1 MNFDINSKIKIE
13 GILYSVLGKISFINY
28 ADNYKWTEYKVMCA
42 NTKEIKWLSVD
53 ETYDEYAL
61 YTQKNSSRGF
71 SEDEILKKG
80 YKEADYGTA
89 KVTYVEGVSDTQV
102 GDNVSYRE
110 FEDITEEKVISIEDW
125 EGDKEY
131 STGYYLDKGEITRE
145 YTTTYEED
153 RYANSADS
161 SHKLRNNT
169 LSIFIGGV
177 VVLLILMSLVVFFT
191 STSGSG
197 SRKISEYLK
206 TSINYEYSTSITSE
220 VESDERADVYK
231 TSFTVDGSSKD
242 IIDGIDGDVEDVQEN
257 PDDGTVAILTKDEY
271 CLVYFSESNETLVQV
286 SSRLYSYTSSNAPY
300 RARHSSAS
308 YYRRYYYSRGYNTD
322 RTRYNKKTTSYEN
335 YDDGTINPN
344 TNDKYKNYSESVRQS
359 STSSRPTSGGG
370 TSSGK

>member
-1 MNFDINSKIKIE
+1 
-13 GILYSVLGKISFINY
+13 
-28 ADNYKWTEYKVMCA
+28 
-42 NTKEIKWLSVD
+42 
-53 ETYDEYAL
+53 
-61 YTQKNSSRGF
+61 
-71 SEDEILKKG
+71 
-80 YKEADYGTA
+80 TA

-231 TSFTVDGSSKD
+231 TSLTVDGSSKD

>member
-13 GILYSVLGKISFINY
+13 GSLYSVLGKISFINY
-28 ADNYKWTEYKVMCA
+28 ADNYKWTEYKVICV
-42 NTKEIKWLSVD
+42 NTKDINWLSVD

-61 YTQKNSSRGF
+61 YTEKNSSRGF
-71 SEDEILKKG
+71 SDDEILKKG

-89 KVTYVEGVSDTQV
+89 EVTYVEGVADTQV
-102 GDNVSYRE
+102 GDKVSYRE
-110 FEDITEEKVISIEDW
+110 FEDITEEKIISIEDW
-125 EGDKEY
+125 DGDKEY
-131 STGYYLDKGEITRE
+131 STGYYLDKDEIARE
-145 YTTTYEED
+145 YTTTYD
-153 RYANSADS
+153 GDGYTNGTDFSD
-161 SHKLRNNT
+161 KLRNNKS
-169 LSIFIGGV
+169 SIFWVGA
-177 VVLLILMSLVVFFT
+177 VVFFILI
-191 STSGSG
+191 SLGGLFALMRGSD
-197 SRKISEYLK
+197 SKKISEYLK
-206 TSINYEYSTSITSE
+206 TSVNYEYSTSITSE

-231 TSFTVDGSSKD
+231 TSFTVDSASKD
-242 IIDGIDGDVEDVQEN
+242 IIDGIEGDVEDVQEN
-257 PDDGTVAILTKDEY
+257 TEDGTVAILTKDEY

-300 RARHSSAS
+300 RARHSSAA

>member
-28 ADNYKWTEYKVMCA
+28 ADNYKWTEYKVICV
-42 NTKEIKWLSVD
+42 NTKDINWLSVD

-71 SEDEILKKG
+71 SDDEILKKG

-89 KVTYVEGVSDTQV
+89 EVTYVEGVGDTQV
-102 GDNVSYRE
+102 GDKVSYRE
-110 FEDITEEKVISIEDW
+110 FEDITEEKIISIEDW
-125 EGDKEY
+125 DGDKEY
-131 STGYYLDKGEITRE
+131 STGYYLDKDEITRE
-145 YTTTYEED
+145 YTTTYD
-153 RYANSADS
+153 GDGYTNGTDFSD
-161 SHKLRNNT
+161 KLRNNKS
-169 LSIFIGGV
+169 SIFLVGA
-177 VVLLILMSLVVFFT
+177 VVFFILI
-191 STSGSG
+191 SLGGLFALMRGSD
-197 SRKISEYLK
+197 SKKISEYLK
-206 TSINYEYSTSITSE
+206 TSVNYEYSTSITSE

-231 TSFTVDGSSKD
+231 TSFTVDSASKD
-242 IIDGIDGDVEDVQEN
+242 IIDGIEGDVEDVQEN
-257 PDDGTVAILTKDEY
+257 TEDGTVAILTKDEY

-286 SSRLYSYTSSNAPY
+286 SSRLYSYTTSNAPY
-300 RARHSSAS
+300 RARHSSAA